1 MQQPLD
7 VVGKSEVVGGLQEA
21 CADDRVCLCCP
32 GPDTPEKASCSSV
45 DTWPA
50 LAVLTPGGGA
60 GGGSV
65 HYVRLPS
72 GSRQMVMPWIKGCH
86 LIRLVVATPLCL
98 FFYLSFIF
106 FGTLI

>member
-1 MQQPLD
+1 MRGVRRPTGSLGSSQ
-7 VVGKSEVVGGLQEA
+7 
-21 CADDRVCLCCP
+21 RLC
-32 GPDTPEKASCSSV
+32 GPHGPATPENASCSRV
-45 DTWPA
+45 DTRPA

-65 HYVRLPS
+65 YYVRLPS